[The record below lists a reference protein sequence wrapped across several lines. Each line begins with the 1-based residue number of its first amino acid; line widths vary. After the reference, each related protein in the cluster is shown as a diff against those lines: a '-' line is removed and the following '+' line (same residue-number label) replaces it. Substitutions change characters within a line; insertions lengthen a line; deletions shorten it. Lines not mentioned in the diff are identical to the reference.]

1 MQPLGLCIAGV
12 AIWRGVML
20 LWIEQFKLP
29 IK

>member
-1 MQPLGLCIAGV
+1 MQPLGLCIASV
-12 AIWRGVML
+12 AIWHGVML